1 MSVVVPAHGASYAG
15 DTAIFYE
22 YSEQGGSADYTG
34 CPFHHIG
41 VVHKVIRRLG
51 HVAGIAAIGS
61 ISHVICIALLGHSRL
76 IVVVAVAGNRHSL
89 ALTDVSLERI
99 ASLGS

>member
-1 MSVVVPAHGASYAG
+1 MSVVVPAHGTSYAG

-22 YSEQGGSADYTG
+22 NSEQGCSADYTG

>member
-34 CPFHHIG
+34 CPFHHIW

-51 HVAGIAAIGS
+51 HVACIAAIGS